1 MKSTPAD
8 TSERYRPPAITGHEI
23 VRIRLLDRLTSVGA
37 ASAGAR
43 VTLVRGPAGFGKT
56 TLLAQAYR
64 QVVARSGAAVWLGC
78 GSIDAA
84 SRHFLESL
92 YLAATLI
99 GIEPDD
105 FEFTATDLARRL
117 AQVDPSVFI
126 FLDEYERLAGSP
138 AEDVMEHLA
147 SALPPQA
154 HIVVGSR
161 QSPRSWFLQREL
173 RGDAGTIDALELR
186 LTGDELRSVLQ
197 ERFNTA
203 EIAQL
208 EALTEGWPMAVQLA
222 RLRCRDAQSLTDL
235 LAVIERG
242 GSGLFEYLT
251 ERVVE
256 SLSQDQQRLLRDTS
270 ILEFVTPQA
279 ANSVLGRDDGYA
291 LLTSVIHLQP
301 IVTVTS
307 DREITIRLHPLF
319 RQFMRDQLARQG
331 RHRESQ
337 LQRRAAEFFAS
348 RWRMLEAVQCAL
360 AADDP
365 ALAVALLDR
374 AGGEELIFQ
383 SGPRKMHSIVECL
396 PPEARPYS
404 IRLRFTDIMMTT
416 LNGQTVR
423 AAALRSKLGVDLA
436 AMAAAPDN
444 NQPRWAATPLDPH
457 WPQFAHL
464 MAALA
469 GDFLADMFDGCQRGC
484 ISQAYEADRFCRR
497 HFAENECYLGFVL
510 AFEVLLLARH
520 GDVATARSCLLEY
533 QGLCERNGFAPKLP
547 SINPQRGLLAF
558 LAGELGQAVSLLTR
572 SADLRLDGFA
582 EPEPLL
588 AQVSKALLAVIQ
600 YERNNIEDAADVI
613 AGLRVDMDAT
623 VPEVPPLAL
632 RIRALCARARG
643 QSAETG
649 NILGEALLQAQRRG
663 ARRLCQYIEAL
674 RMELS
679 AYAQSMTPDSNAP
692 DACDGL
698 EPTAQLE
705 EWLNLELERP
715 EPSWMMVE
723 QGIRALATTLRSA
736 GRGAEA
742 RPITQ
747 RALVLARAQ
756 GRVLL
761 EAVCLILLAGCDA
774 EANPDGSVAS
784 LRLALELTSRMDVIR
799 PYLDLVP
806 TAKRLVIAAAAGRSD
821 SRIAQHAGRVLQ
833 LLEDPAGNESDV
845 WQTLSQRE
853 RDILLALAGS
863 ATTKSA
869 ARALGLSP
877 ETVKHH
883 LKSIYAKLGV
893 HTREEAL
900 GRLAQITR

>member
-1 MKSTPAD
+1 MKSTATDP
-8 TSERYRPPAITGHEI
+8 SERYRPPAITGHEI
-23 VRIRLLDRLTSVGA
+23 VRIRLLDRLTSVPE
-37 ASAGAR
+37 ASTGAR

-78 GSIDAA
+78 HSVDA
-84 SRHFLESL
+84 SSSHFLESL

-117 AQVDPSVFI
+117 AQVDPGVFI

-138 AEDVMEHLA
+138 AEDVMEHLV
-147 SALPPQA
+147 SALPTQA

-161 QSPRSWFLQREL
+161 HSPRSWFLRREL
-173 RGDAGTIDALELR
+173 RGDAATIDALELR
-186 LTGDELRSVLQ
+186 LTGDELRTVLQ

-235 LAVIERG
+235 LAAIERG
-242 GSGLFEYLT
+242 DSGLFEYLT

-256 SLSQDQQRLLRDTS
+256 SLSEDQQRLLRDTS

-307 DREITIRLHPLF
+307 DAELTIRLHPLF

-348 RWRMLEAVQCAL
+348 RWRMLEAVQYAL

-365 ALAVALLDR
+365 AQAVALLDR
-374 AGGEELIFQ
+374 AGGEELIFH
-383 SGPRKMHSIVECL
+383 SGPRKMHSIAECL
-396 PPEARPYS
+396 PPEARPFS
-404 IRLRFTDIMMTT
+404 IRLRFTDFLITT

-423 AAALRSKLGVDLA
+423 AAALRSRLEVDLA
-436 AMAAAPDN
+436 AMAAPHN
-444 NQPRWAATPLDPH
+444 ENPPRWAATPIDPH
-457 WPQFAHL
+457 WPEFAHR

-469 GDFLADMFDGCQRGC
+469 ADFLADMFDGCQRGGL
-484 ISQAYEADRFCRR
+484 SQAYEADRFCRR
-497 HFAENECYLGFVL
+497 HFAHSECYLGFVL

-520 GDVATARSCLLEY
+520 GDVATARSFLVEY
-533 QGLCERNGFAPKLP
+533 QALCERNGFAPKLP

-558 LAGELGQAVSLLTR
+558 LAGEFDQAVALLTR
-572 SADLRLDGFA
+572 SADLRLDRFA
-582 EPEPLL
+582 EPELLL
-588 AQVSKALLAVIQ
+588 AQLSKALLAVIL
-600 YERNNIEDAADVI
+600 YERNNIDEAAEVI

-632 RIRALCARARG
+632 RIRSLCARARG
-643 QSAETG
+643 QYAEADR
-649 NILGEALLQAQRRG
+649 ILGDALLQAERRG
-663 ARRLCQYIEAL
+663 ARRLCQYIAAL
-674 RMELS
+674 RLELS
-679 AYAQSMTPDSNAP
+679 ARPGTTTPVSTTPDASN
-692 DACDGL
+692 DIDGQAKL
-698 EPTAQLE
+698 EK
-705 EWLNLELERP
+705 WLNLELERS

-723 QGIRALATTLRSA
+723 QGIRALATTLCSV
-736 GRGAEA
+736 GRGLDAK
-742 RPITQ
+742 PIIQ
-747 RALVLARAQ
+747 RALMLARAQ

-761 EAVCLILLAGCDA
+761 EAVCQILLAGCDA
-774 EANPDGSVAS
+774 ESNPDGSVDS
-784 LRLALELTSRMDVIR
+784 LRLALELTSRMDVVR

-806 TAKRLVIAAAAGRSD
+806 TARRLVIAAAAGRSD

-833 LLEDPAGNESDV
+833 LLGDPAGNESDV
-845 WQTLSQRE
+845 WQALSQRE
-853 RDILLALAGS
+853 RDILLALAGN

-900 GRLAQITR
+900 GLLAQITR

>member
-1 MKSTPAD
+1 MKSTATD

-37 ASAGAR
+37 ASTGAR

-64 QVVARSGAAVWLGC
+64 QVIARSGAAVWLGC

-84 SRHFLESL
+84 SSHFLESL

-105 FEFTATDLARRL
+105 FEFTAIDLARRL
-117 AQVDPSVFI
+117 AQVDPGVFI

-161 QSPRSWFLQREL
+161 HSPRSWFLHREL
-173 RGDAGTIDALELR
+173 RGDAATIDALELR
-186 LTGDELRSVLQ
+186 LTGDELRTVLQ

-222 RLRCRDAQSLTDL
+222 RLRCRDAQTLTDL
-235 LAVIERG
+235 LATIERG
-242 GSGLFEYLT
+242 DSGLFEYLT

-256 SLSQDQQRLLRDTS
+256 SLSEDQQRLLRDTS

-307 DREITIRLHPLF
+307 DAELTIRLHPLF

-331 RHRESQ
+331 RHCEWQ

-396 PPEARPYS
+396 PPEARPFS
-404 IRLRFTDIMMTT
+404 IRLRFTDVLMTT

-423 AAALRSKLGVDLA
+423 GAALRSRLDVDLA
-436 AMAAAPDN
+436 AMAAPPDK

-469 GDFLADMFDGCQRGC
+469 
-484 ISQAYEADRFCRR
+484 
-497 HFAENECYLGFVL
+497 
-510 AFEVLLLARH
+510 
-520 GDVATARSCLLEY
+520 
-533 QGLCERNGFAPKLP
+533 
-547 SINPQRGLLAF
+547 
-558 LAGELGQAVSLLTR
+558 
-572 SADLRLDGFA
+572 
-582 EPEPLL
+582 
-588 AQVSKALLAVIQ
+588 
-600 YERNNIEDAADVI
+600 
-613 AGLRVDMDAT
+613 
-623 VPEVPPLAL
+623 
-632 RIRALCARARG
+632 
-643 QSAETG
+643 
-649 NILGEALLQAQRRG
+649 
-663 ARRLCQYIEAL
+663 
-674 RMELS
+674 
-679 AYAQSMTPDSNAP
+679 
-692 DACDGL
+692 
-698 EPTAQLE
+698 
-705 EWLNLELERP
+705 
-715 EPSWMMVE
+715 
-723 QGIRALATTLRSA
+723 
-736 GRGAEA
+736 
-742 RPITQ
+742 
-747 RALVLARAQ
+747 
-756 GRVLL
+756 
-761 EAVCLILLAGCDA
+761 
-774 EANPDGSVAS
+774 
-784 LRLALELTSRMDVIR
+784 
-799 PYLDLVP
+799 
-806 TAKRLVIAAAAGRSD
+806 
-821 SRIAQHAGRVLQ
+821 
-833 LLEDPAGNESDV
+833 
-845 WQTLSQRE
+845 
-853 RDILLALAGS
+853 
-863 ATTKSA
+863 
-869 ARALGLSP
+869 
-877 ETVKHH
+877 
-883 LKSIYAKLGV
+883 
-893 HTREEAL
+893 
-900 GRLAQITR
+900 